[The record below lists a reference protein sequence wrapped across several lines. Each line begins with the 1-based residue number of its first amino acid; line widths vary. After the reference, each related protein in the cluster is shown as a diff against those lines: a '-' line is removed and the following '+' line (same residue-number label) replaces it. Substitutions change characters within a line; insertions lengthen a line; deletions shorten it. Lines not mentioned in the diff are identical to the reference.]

1 MFCLYIH
8 TCTMFPINT
17 ITAWIINDYHEQR
30 NIIITNL
37 LLPLGHISNS
47 LPLALES
54 IIQFTSP
61 CDSNESNTHI
71 VMGSDHVL
79 LVREVLVNGSE
90 TFRFVCS
97 LQIFMSS
104 YRCSYYVLFGNTPN
118 IYSTI
123 RIRFTTHSYSDQC
136 QSLHRRNPLRRTL

>member
-1 MFCLYIH
+1 MVGFVHRRKLHGTKKIV
-8 TCTMFPINT
+8 MVEGESASKPWRRGSKQWSNKSSSAKGWWNEDSMPIT
-17 ITAWIINDYHEQR
+17 
-30 NIIITNL
+30 
-37 LLPLGHISNS
+37 
-47 LPLALES
+47 
-54 IIQFTSP
+54 

-90 TFRFVCS
+90 TFRSVCS

-104 YRCSYYVLFGNTPN
+104 YRCCYYVLFGNTPN

-123 RIRFTTHSYSDQC
+123 RIRFTTHSYSD
-136 QSLHRRNPLRRTL
+136 